1 MYEKEIQIRI
11 KRAPYR
17 ELYQLLWFFKNSFIC
32 IGCKTIDEVEKWRLC
47 IVKCVI
53 TRVGMF
59 FEDIIVDCSFTF
71 KIVRKEG
78 IRDNNRELFS
88 GAR

>member
-1 MYEKEIQIRI
+1 MRLK
-11 KRAPYR
+11 
-17 ELYQLLWFFKNSFIC
+17 
-32 IGCKTIDEVEKWRLC
+32 RLC

-59 FEDIIVDCSFTF
+59 FEDIIVDCSFNF

>member
-1 MYEKEIQIRI
+1 M
-11 KRAPYR
+11 
-17 ELYQLLWFFKNSFIC
+17 
-32 IGCKTIDEVEKWRLC
+32 DEVEKWRLC

-53 TRVGMF
+53 THVGMF
-59 FEDIIVDCSFTF
+59 FEDIIVDCSFNF